1 MPLIENILENYP
13 EPVFVIKISEADYFE
28 ISGANNTFCRL
39 VNYDKNELLG
49 QNPVILFSKDAE
61 SLTEKLFIQTIHKRM
76 LKWESVLAE
85 KYGNRIPVEV
95 RSIQMDG
102 LSSDMMLVLVRDL
115 TGNKTTYN
123 ELKNHQTLLRRTES
137 TAKIG
142 YWELDVKNNKIWGSK
157 GARMIY
163 GLSDKDFTFPE
174 IRKMP
179 LDIYRPALDERMQG
193 LIEKGEKYDVEY
205 EILTGNNQV
214 VYIRSIAEY
223 DFFEKK
229 IYGIIQDI
237 TEKKKVEQELIA
249 AKNKAEESD
258 RLKSA
263 FLTNMSH
270 EIRTPMN
277 GIMGFSQLLAG
288 KDLSDEEKNHYV
300 DIIGKSC
307 DKLLETINDILD
319 ISKIETGQVSVR
331 KTEVNIFNLIDT
343 IGRQYREAIH
353 KKGLELYIRNVTDR
367 SVCLNTDSVKLHQ
380 VIENLLDNA
389 LKFTPSGYIELGCEI
404 KNGFAQ
410 FCVKDSGIGIAPEHH
425 SIIFE
430 PFRQAEIS
438 TSIEYGGFGVGLSIT
453 KNYVEILGGEIKIES
468 QMGLGTRFDF
478 TIPLSPS
485 SKMITNQ
492 AEQKSM
498 KSLLC
503 LIVEDFE
510 INYLY
515 LKTLLT
521 PLGIN
526 VLWAKNGQEALKLVE
541 KSGIDFVLM
550 DIRLPDLSGYEL
562 TKLIKKSHPLLPII
576 VQTANALVN
585 EKEEAFMAGCD
596 DYITKPIYKDVL
608 LQKIATFVKN

>member
-1 MPLIENILENYP
+1 MPLIENIPDNYP
-13 EPVFVIKISEADYFE
+13 EPVFVIKIIESTGFE
-28 ISGANNTFCRL
+28 ISGVNDTFCRL
-39 VNYDKNELLG
+39 VNYNKDELLG
-49 QNPVILFSKDAE
+49 QNPVVLFSKDTE
-61 SLTEKLFIQTIHKRM
+61 SLTEKHFIQTMHKKM

-85 KYGNRIPVEV
+85 KSGNRIPVEV
-95 RSIQMDG
+95 RSIRMD
-102 LSSDMMLVLVRDL
+102 DVMLVLVKDL
-115 TGNKTTYN
+115 TRNKATYN

-142 YWELDVKNNKIWGSK
+142 YWELDVKNKKIWGSK

-163 GLSDKDFTFPE
+163 GLNDKNFTFQE
-174 IRKMP
+174 ITKMP
-179 LDIYRPALDERMQG
+179 LEIHRPKLDQMMKD
-193 LIEKGEKYDVEY
+193 LIEKGEKYDVEF
-205 EILTGNNQV
+205 EILTGSNKV
-214 VYIRSIAEY
+214 VYLRSIAEY

-229 IYGIIQDI
+229 VYGIIQDI
-237 TEKKKVEQELIA
+237 TENKKVEQELIA

-263 FLTNMSH
+263 FLSNMSH

-288 KDLSDEEKNHYV
+288 KDLSDEEKSQFV
-300 DIIGKSC
+300 DIIAKSC

-331 KTEVNIFNLIDT
+331 KTEVNIYDLIDSM
-343 IGRQYREAIH
+343 GRRYREAVH
-353 KKGLELYIRNVTDR
+353 KKGLEMYIRNVSDK
-367 SVCLNTDSVKLHQ
+367 SLCLNTDNVKLHQ
-380 VIENLLDNA
+380 IIENLLNNA
-389 LKFTPSGYIELGCEI
+389 LKFTPTGFIELGCEI
-404 KNGFAQ
+404 SNGYAHF
-410 FCVKDSGIGIAPEHH
+410 FVKDSGIGIAPEHH

-438 TSIEYGGFGVGLSIT
+438 TSVEYGGFGIGLSIT
-453 KNYVEILGGEIKIES
+453 KNYVKILGGEIKIES
-468 QMGLGTRFDF
+468 QLGLGTRFDF
-478 TIPLSPS
+478 TFPISQS
-485 SKMITNQ
+485 SEIIKNQ
-492 AEQKSM
+492 KEQKPM

-503 LIVEDFE
+503 MIVEDFE

-515 LKTLLT
+515 LKALLT

-526 VLWAKNGQEALKLVE
+526 VVWAKNGHEALKMVIE
-541 KSGIDFVLM
+541 KSEIDFILM

-562 TKLIKKSHPLLPII
+562 TKMIKKSHPLLPII
-576 VQTANALVN
+576 VQTANAMVN